1 MGDKRIKGY
10 GSSDS
15 KDFSE
20 DSSSGESSSSDSSS
34 GKKSES
40 KSSHTSLEHTDDDF
54 DMGKL
59 LPTPAKKHFRTHFDV
74 INESIQKLIV
84 Q

>member
-10 GSSDS
+10 GSSDECY
-15 KDFSE
+15 SE
-20 DSSSGESSSSDSSS
+20 DSSSGVSSSSSDSSS
-34 GKKSES
+34 VKKSES
-40 KSSHTSLEHTDDDF
+40 SHNSLEHTDDDF
-54 DMGKL
+54 DMGEL
-59 LPTPAKKHFRTHFDV
+59 LPTEAKKHFRTHFDV